1 MFGNPR
7 RRHVASSREPPGLHL
22 LVHWNEAQ
30 ELIHMAHSQPVGV
43 EFHRGLHLL
52 GTEEILQVLV
62 RVLAFLAANA
72 GLKECYGEMGWGS
85 QQRWGLTRKSL
96 PDWDLAKR
104 SRFSFKEG
112 IQDPGIPFFF
122 FLLHLHLHEKTGQVT
137 HLSSPY

>member
-72 GLKECYGEMGWGS
+72 GLKECYGEMGVGEPTKVGINKEVS
-85 QQRWGLTRKSL
+85 SGLGLGEEVKVLLQGRDSG
-96 PDWDLAKR
+96 PWDT
-104 SRFSFKEG
+104 
-112 IQDPGIPFFF
+112 FFF
-122 FLLHLHLHEKTGQVT
+122 FFITSP
-137 HLSSPY
+137 SS